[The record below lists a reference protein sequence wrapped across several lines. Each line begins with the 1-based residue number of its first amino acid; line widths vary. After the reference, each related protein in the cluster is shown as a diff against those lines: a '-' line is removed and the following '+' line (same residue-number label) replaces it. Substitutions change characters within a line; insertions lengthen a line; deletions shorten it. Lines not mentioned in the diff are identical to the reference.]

1 MFQGIA
7 CFRMAL
13 LNLPSPETFKM
24 RLLCLAVVVLMCL
37 PSVAVVAAKDRP
49 AANPSGQSVA
59 TSATQA
65 EAAIDRAARANKY
78 AFLFFWKENGP
89 QTSKA
94 WETLKP
100 TTVKLANVANF
111 VSIRATNPAEKKLV
125 DKYGVRGA
133 PMPLVLAIA
142 PNGAITKAF
151 TKAFDE
157 KELRTA
163 FVSPCTQRY
172 LKALQSNKLV
182 FVCLVDQANPQEAM
196 PVPKGVQDFKADKKF
211 AAATEIVM
219 LNVRDAREATL
230 LKELDVSAN
239 HAPMTIFLA
248 PPGAVVGT
256 FTRSTTKETF
266 TAKLAAAQSG
276 GCSGGSC
283 GSGGCG
289 PKK

>member
-1 MFQGIA
+1 MKPF
-7 CFRMAL
+7 L
-13 LNLPSPETFKM
+13 LM
-24 RLLCLAVVVLMCL
+24 IAVVIY
-37 PSVAVVAAKDRP
+37 SFSAVVAAAQNRAAAAPSGAIP
-49 AANPSGQSVA
+49 AARAQASEGQ
-59 TSATQA
+59 
-65 EAAIDRAARANKY
+65 AAIDRASAANKY
-78 AFLFFWKENGP
+78 VFLFFWKENGP
-89 QTSKA
+89 QTGKA
-94 WETLKP
+94 WEALKP
-100 TTVKLANVANF
+100 TTVKLAGVAHF

-133 PMPLVLAIA
+133 PMPLVLAVA

-151 TKAFDE
+151 TKTFDE

-163 FVSPCTQRY
+163 FVSPCSQRY

-182 FVCLVDQANPQEAM
+182 FVCLVDQANPRDKM
-196 PVPKGVQDFKADKKF
+196 PIPKGVQDFKADKKF
-211 AAATEIVM
+211 GATAEIVM
-219 LNVRDAREATL
+219 VNVRDAREATL
-230 LKELDVSAN
+230 LKELDVSAS

-266 TAKLAAAQSG
+266 AAKLAAAQSG

-289 PKK
+289 PRK